1 MKGLCEWQKVK
12 FVSERKLVEFV
23 FRSKQLFELGM
34 KQTDQE
40 KRKWSSNLLKIKMK
54 IQMNLL
60 LIKFH
65 SH

>member
-40 KRKWSSNLLKIKMK
+40 KRK
-54 IQMNLL
+54 
-60 LIKFH
+60 
-65 SH
+65 